1 MNKNYYSSDKV
12 YDLDKVYDNDISKKY
27 TQKMKDLKSS
37 DPKLKPFNDNSHMD
51 YFDMSFNELQ
61 GISDALH
68 KDISGNIA
76 NFTYNDQS
84 FDIDKNYKDLR
95 EKIALYEGKNTT
107 LDDEIDDKGNLLMNN
122 LDINPTIIDG
132 RIKDIT
138 ESSYNRNNVYIVGN
152 LFTAILLIIIVI
164 KT

>member
-1 MNKNYYSSDKV
+1 
-12 YDLDKVYDNDISKKY
+12 
-27 TQKMKDLKSS
+27 MKDLKSS

-51 YFDMSFNELQ
+51 YLDMSFNEVQ
-61 GISDALH
+61 SISDALH

-76 NFTYNDQS
+76 NFTHNDQT

-95 EKIALYEGKNTT
+95 EKIASYEGKNTT
-107 LDDEIDDKGNLLMNN
+107 LDDKIDNKGNLLMNN